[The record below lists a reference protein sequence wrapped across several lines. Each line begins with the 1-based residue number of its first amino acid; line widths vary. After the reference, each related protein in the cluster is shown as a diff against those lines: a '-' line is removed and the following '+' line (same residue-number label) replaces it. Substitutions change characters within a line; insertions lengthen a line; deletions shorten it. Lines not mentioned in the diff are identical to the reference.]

1 MEANREGSAV
11 LVTAR
16 WICRLR
22 EGFVFLS
29 DAAFVPTRARL
40 HVCTR

>member
-1 MEANREGSAV
+1 MEANREASAV

-29 DAAFVPTRARL
+29 DAAFVHTQA
-40 HVCTR
+40 CMCA